1 MASRRRSKPLLAA
14 QVVVQEGARD
24 RGDRQVRPESRLKAA
39 VIDRLYA
46 GAHVDDDAVVISEM
60 VVDNWS
66 RRADVVLANG
76 KLWGF
81 EIKSEQDTLERLPGQ
96 IEVFTRSFEK
106 LTVVTVA
113 RFEPQVRMMIP
124 DGVGLWIEEQDGNL
138 KERVRSRVAPLSRE
152 AAITLMTATELRHLL
167 ACNGMPGTSAIP
179 RAELA
184 RLAAYLP
191 ISDLSAAARD
201 AVKRR
206 HRAKHHRF
214 ARHREMTGTAQAL
227 PKLAR
232 SAVSPR
238 EAMHETAAPP
248 VLPYDVPAEHPA
260 LILAPAGPVLRRL
273 KPQYST

>member
-1 MASRRRSKPLLAA
+1 
-14 QVVVQEGARD
+14 
-24 RGDRQVRPESRLKAA
+24 VRPEARLKAA

-46 GAHVDDDAVVISEM
+46 GAHVDEDAVVISEM

-96 IEVFTRSFEK
+96 IEVFTRAFEK
-106 LTVVTVA
+106 LTIVTVA

-124 DGVGLWIEEQDGNL
+124 EGVGLWIEEPDGSL
-138 KERVRSRVAPLSRE
+138 KERIRSRVASLSRE
-152 AAITLMTATELRHLL
+152 SAIALMTATELRRLL
-167 ACNGMPGTSAIP
+167 ACNGLTGTSGVA

-191 ISDLSAAARD
+191 VSDLSAAARD

-206 HRAKHHRF
+206 HRAKHHQF
-214 ARHREMTGTAQAL
+214 ARHRETAGTAQAL
-227 PKLAR
+227 SKLAR
-232 SAVSPR
+232 PAVPRPQPVLECATAVVSPYVVS
-238 EAMHETAAPP
+238 T
-248 VLPYDVPAEHPA
+248 EHPA
-260 LILAPAGPVLRRL
+260 LIHAPAGPVLRRL

>member
-1 MASRRRSKPLLAA
+1 MLAA
-14 QVVVQEGARD
+14 QVVVQKGARD
-24 RGDRQVRPESRLKAA
+24 RGDRRVRPESRLKAA

-81 EIKSEQDTLERLPGQ
+81 EIKSEQDTLDRLPGQ
-96 IEVFTRSFEK
+96 VEVFARSFEK

-113 RFEPQVRMMIP
+113 RFEPQVRAMIP
-124 DGVGLWIEEQDGNL
+124 DGVGLWIEEPDGSL
-138 KERVRSRVAPLSRE
+138 KERVRSRVASLSRE

-167 ACNGMPGTSAIP
+167 ACNGMSRTSAIP
-179 RAELA
+179 RAELV
-184 RLAAYLP
+184 RLATYLP

-206 HRAKHHRF
+206 HRARHHQFAHHR
-214 ARHREMTGTAQAL
+214 ATEGTAQAL
-227 PKLAR
+227 SKLAR
-232 SAVSPR
+232 PSVSR
-238 EAMHETAAPP
+238 RDLVHETVATAA
-248 VLPYDVPAEHPA
+248 LPYEVPAAHPA
-260 LILAPAGPVLRRL
+260 LIQAPAGPVLRRL
-273 KPQYST
+273 KPQYSA